1 MQKTCRSQPRLSIFP
16 NQQRIPC
23 GCVTCSGEHHQV
35 HPGKQA
41 LQHCTSHYYSSGAVT
56 NRHWPLSSALAFYQ
70 YPKEIQRTS
79 HTSWSSF
86 ICHINKHSRQKNSP
100 EEGPGKSVSETSQT
114 DEIHVRAHLS
124 IYFPNATPQRAST
137 KLRQFVYNFN
147 NTFLLYLIL
156 GCHNHHNKTHA
167 VSSSALL
174 RPKSGKS
181 KTWTFR
187 WSLHWAKSSNSC
199 QKKTCWASTLQDC
212 TSKTFALVEE
222 SKSRLTS
229 FECVFFMILPAA
241 VVSWNL
247 FKDLK
252 TLSNKP

>member
-1 MQKTCRSQPRLSIFP
+1 MILFYLP
-16 NQQRIPC
+16 
-23 GCVTCSGEHHQV
+23 HH
-35 HPGKQA
+35 
-41 LQHCTSHYYSSGAVT
+41 
-56 NRHWPLSSALAFYQ
+56 
-70 YPKEIQRTS
+70 
-79 HTSWSSF
+79 
-86 ICHINKHSRQKNSP
+86 KHSRQKNSP

-156 GCHNHHNKTHA
+156 GCHNHHNKLMWFLVQLCWDQSQVNLKHEHSVGACIEQKAAT
-167 VSSSALL
+167 V
-174 RPKSGKS
+174 
-181 KTWTFR
+181 
-187 WSLHWAKSSNSC
+187 AK
-199 QKKTCWASTLQDC
+199 KKCWASTLQDC